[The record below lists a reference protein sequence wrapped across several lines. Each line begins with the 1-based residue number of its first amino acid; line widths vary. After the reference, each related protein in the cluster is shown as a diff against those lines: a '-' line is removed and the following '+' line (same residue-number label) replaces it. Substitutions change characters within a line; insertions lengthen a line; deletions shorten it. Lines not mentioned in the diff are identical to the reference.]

1 MNARQLRHYSR
12 QAVRL
17 LGMLDKQCGDVAL
30 TPVQAHAL
38 GEIQLQ
44 PLTINQLAQQL
55 NVDKSNASRTVTG
68 LIKLGLVESIENPKD
83 KRSQL
88 AALTEQGQ
96 QALSQLDQ
104 QQNSF
109 FEQLITQLDDSE
121 QEQLKL
127 GLETYLKGLTKVC
140 QAEEYVLRPLTKAD
154 NSQVADV
161 IRKVSAEYGLTADKG
176 YGVADPTLDDMYS
189 VYDQQGA
196 AYWVVEY
203 QGEIVSGGGFAPLT
217 GEPNVCEPNVCEL
230 QKMYFLPQTRGHG
243 LAKRIVALS
252 LQLAKQ
258 FGYQQCY
265 LETTECLREAVGLY
279 EKLGFEHLD
288 APLGQ
293 TGHDACEVV
302 MLKTL

>member
-55 NVDKSNASRTVTG
+55 SVDKSNASRTITG

-88 AALTEQGQ
+88 VVLTIQGQ
-96 QALSQLDQ
+96 QALSKLDQ

-109 FEQLITQLDDSE
+109 FEQLLTQLDDCE

-140 QAEEYVLRPLTKAD
+140 QAEEYSLRPLTKAD
-154 NSQVADV
+154 NPQVADV
-161 IRKVSAEYGLTADKG
+161 IRKVSAEYGLTADRG

-189 VYDQQGA
+189 VYNQCGA
-196 AYWVVEY
+196 AYWVIEHR
-203 QGEIVSGGGFAPLT
+203 GEIVGGGGFAPLA
-217 GEPNVCEPNVCEL
+217 GEPNVCEL

-302 MLKTL
+302 MLKVL

>member
-88 AALTEQGQ
+88 VALTEQGQ

-109 FEQLITQLDDSE
+109 FEQLLTQLDDSE

-203 QGEIVSGGGFAPLT
+203 QGEIVGGGGFAPLA
-217 GEPNVCEPNVCEL
+217 GEPNVCEL

>member
-88 AALTEQGQ
+88 VALTDQGQ

-104 QQNSF
+104 QQSNF
-109 FEQLITQLDDSE
+109 FEQLLTQLDDSE

-203 QGEIVSGGGFAPLT
+203 QGEIVGGGGFAPLA
-217 GEPNVCEPNVCEL
+217 GEPNVCEL

>member
-68 LIKLGLVESIENPKD
+68 LVKLGLVESIENPKD

-88 AALTEQGQ
+88 VALTEQGQ

-109 FEQLITQLDDSE
+109 FEQLLTQLDDSE

-203 QGEIVSGGGFAPLT
+203 QSEIVGGGGFAPLA
-217 GEPNVCEPNVCEL
+217 GEPNVCEL

>member
-88 AALTEQGQ
+88 VALTEQGQ

-109 FEQLITQLDDSE
+109 FEQLLTQLDDSE

-140 QAEEYVLRPLTKAD
+140 LAEEYVLRPLTKAD

-203 QGEIVSGGGFAPLT
+203 QGEIVGGGGFAPLT
-217 GEPNVCEPNVCEL
+217 GEPNVCEL

>member
-44 PLTINQLAQQL
+44 PLTINQLAQRL

-88 AALTEQGQ
+88 VALTEQGQ
-96 QALSQLDQ
+96 LALSQLDQ

-109 FEQLITQLDDSE
+109 FEQLLTQLDDSE

-203 QGEIVSGGGFAPLT
+203 QGEIVGGGGFAPLA
-217 GEPNVCEPNVCEL
+217 GAPNVCEL

>member
-88 AALTEQGQ
+88 VALTEQGQ

-109 FEQLITQLDDSE
+109 FEQLLTQLDDSE
-121 QEQLKL
+121 QEQIKL

-203 QGEIVSGGGFAPLT
+203 QGEIVGGGGFAPLA
-217 GEPNVCEPNVCEL
+217 GEPNVCEL

>member
-55 NVDKSNASRTVTG
+55 SVDKSNASRTITG

-88 AALTEQGQ
+88 VVLTIQGQ

-109 FEQLITQLDDSE
+109 FEQLLTQLDDCE

-140 QAEEYVLRPLTKAD
+140 QAEEYTLRPLTKAD
-154 NSQVADV
+154 NPQVADV
-161 IRKVSAEYGLTADKG
+161 IRKVSAEYGLTADRG

-189 VYDQQGA
+189 VYNQCGA
-196 AYWVVEY
+196 AYWVIEHR
-203 QGEIVSGGGFAPLT
+203 GEIVGGGGFAPLA
-217 GEPNVCEPNVCEL
+217 GEPNVCEL

-258 FGYQQCY
+258 LGYQQCY

-302 MLKTL
+302 MLKVL

>member
-55 NVDKSNASRTVTG
+55 SVDKSNASRTITG

-88 AALTEQGQ
+88 VVLTIQGQ
-96 QALSQLDQ
+96 QALAQLDQ

-109 FEQLITQLDDSE
+109 FEQLLTQLDDCE

-140 QAEEYVLRPLTKAD
+140 QAEEYTLRPLTKAD
-154 NSQVADV
+154 NPQVADV
-161 IRKVSAEYGLTADKG
+161 IRKVSAEYGLTADRG

-189 VYDQQGA
+189 VYNQCGA
-196 AYWVVEY
+196 AYWVIEHR
-203 QGEIVSGGGFAPLT
+203 GEIVGGGGFAPLA
-217 GEPNVCEPNVCEL
+217 GEPNVCEL

-302 MLKTL
+302 MLKVL

>member
-88 AALTEQGQ
+88 VALTEQGQ

-109 FEQLITQLDDSE
+109 FEQLLTQLDDNE

-196 AYWVVEY
+196 AYWVIEY
-203 QGEIVSGGGFAPLT
+203 QGEIVGGGGFAPLA
-217 GEPNVCEPNVCEL
+217 GEPNVCEL

>member
-1 MNARQLRHYSR
+1 MHARQLRHYSR

-88 AALTEQGQ
+88 VALTEQGQ

-109 FEQLITQLDDSE
+109 FEQLLTQLDDSE

-203 QGEIVSGGGFAPLT
+203 QGEIVGGGGFAPLA
-217 GEPNVCEPNVCEL
+217 GEPNVCEL

>member
-88 AALTEQGQ
+88 VALTEQGQ

-109 FEQLITQLDDSE
+109 FEQLLTQLDDSE

-203 QGEIVSGGGFAPLT
+203 QGEIVGGGGFAPLA
-217 GEPNVCEPNVCEL
+217 GEPNVCEL

-243 LAKRIVALS
+243 LAKRIVSLS

-258 FGYQQCY
+258 FRYQQCY

>member
-88 AALTEQGQ
+88 VALTEQGQ

-109 FEQLITQLDDSE
+109 FEQLLTQLDDSE

-203 QGEIVSGGGFAPLT
+203 QGEIVGGGGFARLA
-217 GEPNVCEPNVCEL
+217 GEPNVCEL

-293 TGHDACEVV
+293 TGHDACEVA

>member
-38 GEIQLQ
+38 GEIKLQ

-68 LIKLGLVESIENPKD
+68 LIKLGLVESLENPKD

-88 AALTEQGQ
+88 VALTEQGQ

-109 FEQLITQLDDSE
+109 FEQLLTQLDDSE

-161 IRKVSAEYGLTADKG
+161 IRRVSAEYGLTADKG

-203 QGEIVSGGGFAPLT
+203 QGEIVGGGGFAPLA
-217 GEPNVCEPNVCEL
+217 GEPNVCEL

>member
-55 NVDKSNASRTVTG
+55 SVDKSNASRTITG

-88 AALTEQGQ
+88 VVLTIQGQ
-96 QALSQLDQ
+96 QALAQLDQ

-109 FEQLITQLDDSE
+109 FEQLLTQLDDCE

-127 GLETYLKGLTKVC
+127 GLEAYLKGLTKVC
-140 QAEEYVLRPLTKAD
+140 QAEEYVLRPLAKAD
-154 NSQVADV
+154 NPQVADV
-161 IRKVSAEYGLTADKG
+161 IRKVSAEYGLTADRG

-189 VYDQQGA
+189 VYNQCGA
-196 AYWVVEY
+196 AYWVIEHR
-203 QGEIVSGGGFAPLT
+203 GEIVGGGGFAPLA
-217 GEPNVCEPNVCEL
+217 GEPNVCEL

-243 LAKRIVALS
+243 LAKRIVVLS

-258 FGYQQCY
+258 LGYQQCY

-302 MLKTL
+302 MLKVL

>member
-88 AALTEQGQ
+88 VALTEQGQ

-104 QQNSF
+104 QQNSL
-109 FEQLITQLDDSE
+109 FEQLLTQLDNSE

-203 QGEIVSGGGFAPLT
+203 QGEIVGGGGFAPLA
-217 GEPNVCEPNVCEL
+217 GEPNVCEL

>member
-55 NVDKSNASRTVTG
+55 SIDKSNASRTITG

-88 AALTEQGQ
+88 VVLTIQGQ

-109 FEQLITQLDDSE
+109 FEQLLTQLDDCE

-127 GLETYLKGLTKVC
+127 GLEAYLKGLTKVC
-140 QAEEYVLRPLTKAD
+140 QAEEYVLRPLAKAD
-154 NSQVADV
+154 NPQVADV
-161 IRKVSAEYGLTADKG
+161 IRKVSAEYGLTADRG

-189 VYDQQGA
+189 VYNQCGA
-196 AYWVVEY
+196 AYWVIEHR
-203 QGEIVSGGGFAPLT
+203 GEIVGGGGFAPLA
-217 GEPNVCEPNVCEL
+217 GEPNVCEL

-302 MLKTL
+302 MLKVL

>member
-88 AALTEQGQ
+88 VALTEQGQ
-96 QALSQLDQ
+96 QALSLLDQ

-109 FEQLITQLDDSE
+109 FEQLLTQLDDSE
-121 QEQLKL
+121 QEQIKL

-203 QGEIVSGGGFAPLT
+203 QGKIVGGGGFAPLA
-217 GEPNVCEPNVCEL
+217 GEPNVCEL

>member
-88 AALTEQGQ
+88 VGLTEQGQ

-109 FEQLITQLDDSE
+109 FEQLLTQLDDSE

-154 NSQVADV
+154 NSQVANV

-203 QGEIVSGGGFAPLT
+203 QGEIVGGGGFAPLA
-217 GEPNVCEPNVCEL
+217 GEPNVCEL

>member
-88 AALTEQGQ
+88 VGLTEQGQ
-96 QALSQLDQ
+96 QALSQLDL

-109 FEQLITQLDDSE
+109 FEQLLTQLDDSE

-203 QGEIVSGGGFAPLT
+203 QGEIVGGGGFAPLA
-217 GEPNVCEPNVCEL
+217 GEPNVCEL

>member
-1 MNARQLRHYSR
+1 M
-12 QAVRL
+12 
-17 LGMLDKQCGDVAL
+17 
-30 TPVQAHAL
+30 
-38 GEIQLQ
+38 
-44 PLTINQLAQQL
+44 
-55 NVDKSNASRTVTG
+55 
-68 LIKLGLVESIENPKD
+68 
-83 KRSQL
+83 
-88 AALTEQGQ
+88 
-96 QALSQLDQ
+96 
-104 QQNSF
+104 
-109 FEQLITQLDDSE
+109 
-121 QEQLKL
+121 
-127 GLETYLKGLTKVC
+127 C

-154 NSQVADV
+154 NPQVADV

-189 VYDQQGA
+189 VYNQNRA
-196 AYWVVEY
+196 AYWVIEHR
-203 QGEIVSGGGFAPLT
+203 GEIVGGGGFAPLA
-217 GEPNVCEPNVCEL
+217 GEPNVCEL

-265 LETTECLREAVGLY
+265 LETTECLREAVSLY

-302 MLKTL
+302 MLKML

>member
-88 AALTEQGQ
+88 VALTEQGQ

-109 FEQLITQLDDSE
+109 FEQLLTQLDDSE

-203 QGEIVSGGGFAPLT
+203 QGEIVGGGGFAPLA
-217 GEPNVCEPNVCEL
+217 GEPNLCEL

>member
-1 MNARQLRHYSR
+1 M
-12 QAVRL
+12 
-17 LGMLDKQCGDVAL
+17 
-30 TPVQAHAL
+30 
-38 GEIQLQ
+38 
-44 PLTINQLAQQL
+44 
-55 NVDKSNASRTVTG
+55 
-68 LIKLGLVESIENPKD
+68 
-83 KRSQL
+83 
-88 AALTEQGQ
+88 
-96 QALSQLDQ
+96 
-104 QQNSF
+104 
-109 FEQLITQLDDSE
+109 
-121 QEQLKL
+121 
-127 GLETYLKGLTKVC
+127 KVC

-154 NSQVADV
+154 NPQVADV

-189 VYDQQGA
+189 VYNQCGA
-196 AYWVVEY
+196 SYWVIEHR
-203 QGEIVSGGGFAPLT
+203 GEIVGGGGFAPLA
-217 GEPNVCEPNVCEL
+217 GEPNVCEL

-302 MLKTL
+302 MLKVL

>member
-88 AALTEQGQ
+88 VALTEQGL

-104 QQNSF
+104 QQNNF
-109 FEQLITQLDDSE
+109 FEQLLTQLDDNE

-203 QGEIVSGGGFAPLT
+203 QGEIVGGGGFAPLA
-217 GEPNVCEPNVCEL
+217 GEPNVCEL

-279 EKLGFEHLD
+279 EKLGFENLD

>member
-44 PLTINQLAQQL
+44 PLSINQLAQQL

-88 AALTEQGQ
+88 VTLTEQGQ

-109 FEQLITQLDDSE
+109 FEQLLTQLDDSE

-203 QGEIVSGGGFAPLT
+203 QGEIVGGGGFAPLA
-217 GEPNVCEPNVCEL
+217 GEPNVCEL

>member
-203 QGEIVSGGGFAPLT
+203 QGEIVGGGGFAPLT
-217 GEPNVCEPNVCEL
+217 GEPNVCEL

-265 LETTECLREAVGLY
+265 LETTEYLREAVGLY

>member
-88 AALTEQGQ
+88 VAITEQGQ

-104 QQNSF
+104 QQNHF
-109 FEQLITQLDDSE
+109 FEQLLTQLDDSE

-154 NSQVADV
+154 NPQVADV

-189 VYDQQGA
+189 VYNQCGA
-196 AYWVVEY
+196 AYWVIEHR
-203 QGEIVSGGGFAPLT
+203 GEIVGGGGFAPLA
-217 GEPNVCEPNVCEL
+217 GEPNVCEL
-230 QKMYFLPQTRGHG
+230 QKMYFLPQIRGHG

-265 LETTECLREAVGLY
+265 LETTECLREAVSLY

>member
-38 GEIQLQ
+38 GEIQVQ

-88 AALTEQGQ
+88 VALTEQGQ

-109 FEQLITQLDDSE
+109 FEQLLTQLDDSE

-203 QGEIVSGGGFAPLT
+203 QEEIVGGGGFAPLA
-217 GEPNVCEPNVCEL
+217 GEPNVCEL

-258 FGYQQCY
+258 FGYQLCY

>member
-88 AALTEQGQ
+88 VALTEQGQ

-109 FEQLITQLDDSE
+109 FEQLLTQLDDSE

-196 AYWVVEY
+196 AYWVIEY
-203 QGEIVSGGGFAPLT
+203 QGEIVGGGGFAPLA
-217 GEPNVCEPNVCEL
+217 GEPNVCEL